1 MRLGCGV
8 IAAVLLAVAPA
19 IAAAESINVYV
30 DIAGGANFL
39 EDSDISGTGLSTE
52 ADFDPGFA
60 IKAAIGNALGSG
72 LRFEAEVAYR
82 QNDADS
88 VGGSSADGDVSAWSL
103 MGNAIYDIKT
113 GGRLT
118 PYIGV
123 GAGVAGIDWNDVS
136 PVGGGSVDDN
146 DTVFA
151 YQGIAGAAYAINDN
165 LQLTLDYRYFATE
178 EPDLTTSTGTNFDAD
193 YQSHSIMVGL
203 RWTFGE
209 PKPRPAARPSPPPKP
224 APVARPQPEPAP
236 MPAPRPAPV
245 AKPKPKPAPPI
256 TRSFLVFFD
265 WDKSSITSEARRVI
279 SQAAAN
285 SRKAGVTRITLTGH
299 ADRSGPERYNMAL
312 SLRRAN
318 AVKRE
323 LMRTGVAAKDIAIFG
338 RGETQPPV
346 PTPDGVREPQNRRVE
361 IVF

>member
-1 MRLGCGV
+1 MRLANGL
-8 IAAVLLAVAPA
+8 IAAAFLAVAPA
-19 IAAAESINVYV
+19 IAAAEGINVYV
-30 DIAGGANFL
+30 DFAGGANFL
-39 EDSDISGTGLSTE
+39 EDSDISGTGLNTS

-60 IKAAIGNALGSG
+60 VKAAIGNALDTGF
-72 LRFEAEVAYR
+72 RFEAEFAYR
-82 QNDADS
+82 ENDADG
-88 VGGSSADGDVSAWSL
+88 VGGSSASGDVSAWSL

-123 GAGVAGIDWNDVS
+123 GAGVAGIDWNDIT
-136 PVGGGSVDDN
+136 PVGGGTVDDN
-146 DTVFA
+146 ATVFA
-151 YQGIAGAAYAINDN
+151 YQGIAGAAYRINDN

-178 EPDLTTSTGTNFDAD
+178 DHVLTTSTGTNFDAD

-209 PKPRPAARPSPPPKP
+209 DKPRPAARPSPAPQP
-224 APVARPQPEPAP
+224 APVAMPEPTP
-236 MPAPRPAPV
+236 MPAPTPAPV
-245 AKPKPKPAPPI
+245 AKPKPKPKPAPPI

-265 WDKSSITSEARRVI
+265 WDKSDITPEARQVI

-285 SRKAGVTRITLTGH
+285 SSKAAVTRITLTGH

-323 LMRTGVAAKDIAIFG
+323 MMRNGVAAKDIA
-338 RGETQPPV
+338 
-346 PTPDGVREPQNRRVE
+346 
-361 IVF
+361 VFCLF

>member
-1 MRLGCGV
+1 MRLGNS
-8 IAAVLLAVAPA
+8 I
-19 IAAAESINVYV
+19 IAAALLAAAPSFAAADSKVYV

-39 EDSDISGTGLSTE
+39 EDADISGTGLSTE
-52 ADFDPGFA
+52 ADFDTGFA
-60 IKAAIGNALGSG
+60 VKAAVGNAMDTGF
-72 LRFEAEVAYR
+72 RFEAEVAYR
-82 QNDADS
+82 DNDADG
-88 VGGSSADGDVSAWSL
+88 VGGSSAGGDVTAWSL
-103 MGNAIYDIKT
+103 MGNVIYDIKT
-113 GGRLT
+113 RGRLT

-123 GAGVAGIDWNDVS
+123 GAGVAGIDWNEVT

-146 DTVFA
+146 DTRFA
-151 YQGIAGAAYAINDN
+151 YQGIAGAAYAINEN

-178 EPDLTTSTGTNFDAD
+178 EPEFTTSTGTDFDAG
-193 YQSHSIMVGL
+193 YQSHTIMVGL
-203 RWTFGE
+203 RWTFRE
-209 PKPRPAARPSPPPKP
+209 AKPRPAPEPPPMP
-224 APVARPQPEPAP
+224 APVVTPMPEPAP

-265 WDKSSITSEARRVI
+265 WDKSDITAEARRVI
-279 SQAAAN
+279 GQAAAN

-323 LMRTGVAAKDIAIFG
+323 LMRNGVAAKDIAIFG
-338 RGETQPPV
+338 RGETQPLV

>member
-1 MRLGCGV
+1 MRLGNGV
-8 IAAVLLAVAPA
+8 IAAALLAMAPA
-19 IAAAESINVYV
+19 IAAADSKVYL

-39 EDSDISGTGLSTE
+39 EATDISGTGLGTE
-52 ADFDPGFA
+52 ADFDTGFA
-60 IKAAIGNALGSG
+60 VKAAIGNALDSG

-82 QNDADS
+82 ENDADS
-88 VGGSSADGDVSAWSL
+88 VGGSGAGGDVSAWSL

-123 GAGVAGIDWNDVS
+123 GAGVAGIDWNDVT

-146 DTVFA
+146 ATVFA

-178 EPDLTTSTGTNFDAD
+178 DPDFTTSTGTNFDAD
-193 YQSHSIMVGL
+193 YRSHSIMVGL

-209 PKPRPAARPSPPPKP
+209 AKPRPAARPKPAPKP
-224 APVARPQPEPAP
+224 APVAAPQPEPAP
-236 MPAPRPAPV
+236 MPAPKPAPV

-265 WDKSSITSEARRVI
+265 WDKSDITPEARRVI

-312 SLRRAN
+312 SLRRAK

-323 LMRTGVAAKDIAIFG
+323 MMRNGVAAKDIAVFG
-338 RGETQPPV
+338 RGETQPLV

>member
-1 MRLGCGV
+1 MRLGNGV
-8 IAAVLLAVAPA
+8 IAVAFLAMAPA
-19 IAAAESINVYV
+19 IAAADSKVYV
-30 DIAGGANFL
+30 DIAGGVNLL

-52 ADFDPGFA
+52 ADFDAGFA
-60 IKAAIGNALGSG
+60 VKGAVGNALDTGF
-72 LRFEAEVAYR
+72 RFEAEVAYR
-82 QNDADS
+82 QNDADG
-88 VGGSSADGDVSAWSL
+88 VGASSAGGDVSAWSL
-103 MGNAIYDIKT
+103 MGNAIYDIET

-123 GAGVAGIDWNDVS
+123 GAGVAGIDWNDVT

-146 DTVFA
+146 ATVFA
-151 YQGIAGAAYAINDN
+151 YQGIAGAAYRVNDN
-165 LQLTLDYRYFATE
+165 LQLTLDYRYFATV
-178 EPDLTTSTGTNFDAD
+178 EPDLTTSTGTNFDTD
-193 YQSHSIMVGL
+193 YRSHSIMVGL

-209 PKPRPAARPSPPPKP
+209 AKPRPAARPKPAPKP
-224 APVARPQPEPAP
+224 APVARPKPK
-236 MPAPRPAPV
+236 PAPV

-265 WDKSSITSEARRVI
+265 WDKSDITPEARRVI
-279 SQAAAN
+279 SQASAN
-285 SRKAGVTRITLTGH
+285 TRKAEVTRITLTGH

-323 LMRTGVAAKDIAIFG
+323 MMRNGVAAKDIAIFG
-338 RGETQPPV
+338 RGETQPLV

>member
-1 MRLGCGV
+1 MRLANGV
-8 IAAVLLAVAPA
+8 IVAALLALPPA
-19 IAAAESINVYV
+19 IAAAEGIDVYL

-39 EDSDISGTGLSTE
+39 EDSDISGTGLDTE
-52 ADFDPGFA
+52 ADFDAGFA
-60 IKAAIGNALGSG
+60 VKAAIGNALSSG
-72 LRFEAEVAYR
+72 WRFEAEVAYR
-82 QNDADS
+82 QNDADD
-88 VGGSSADGDVSAWSL
+88 VGGSGAGGDVSAWSL
-103 MGNAIYDIKT
+103 MGNALYDFKT
-113 GGRLT
+113 GGRFT

-123 GAGVAGIDWNDVS
+123 GAGVAGIDWNNVT

-151 YQGIAGAAYAINDN
+151 YQGIAGVAYTVNDN
-165 LQLTLDYRYFATE
+165 VKLTLDYRYFATE
-178 EPDLTTSTGTNFDAD
+178 EPDLTTSSGTNFDAE
-193 YQSHSIMVGL
+193 YRSHSIMVGL

-209 PKPRPAARPSPPPKP
+209 AKPRPAARPSPPKP
-224 APVARPQPEPAP
+224 APVARPEPEPAP
-236 MPAPRPAPV
+236 MPAPKPAPV
-245 AKPKPKPAPPI
+245 AKPKPEPAPPI

-265 WDKSSITSEARRVI
+265 WDKSDITTEARQVI

-285 SRKAGVTRITLTGH
+285 TRKAALTRITLTGH
-299 ADRSGPERYNMAL
+299 ADRSGAERYNMAL

-323 LMRTGVAAKDIAIFG
+323 MMRNGVAAKDIAIFG
-338 RGETQPPV
+338 RGETQPLV